1 MGGGDQQ
8 FVTKPCRKIGI
19 CTVFCYEGGGSE
31 NPEIVLRI
39 MWTFP
44 LGDAGLENLDN
55 FPRIFPKESKN
66 FQGSFR
72 IFPALPQ
79 NPMWCLVIQVPRD
92 WMSHNSINLEASQK
106 EQENLNN
113 RVLSIQQQTK

>member
-1 MGGGDQQ
+1 MDLGNVHIIRNTFGGKVVQQ

-39 MWTFP
+39 MWMLP

-55 FPRIFPKESKN
+55 FPRIFPKESKK

-72 IFPALPQ
+72 KFPTLPQ
-79 NPMWCLVIQVPRD
+79 SPM
-92 WMSHNSINLEASQK
+92 
-106 EQENLNN
+106 NN
-113 RVLSIQQQTK
+113 VT